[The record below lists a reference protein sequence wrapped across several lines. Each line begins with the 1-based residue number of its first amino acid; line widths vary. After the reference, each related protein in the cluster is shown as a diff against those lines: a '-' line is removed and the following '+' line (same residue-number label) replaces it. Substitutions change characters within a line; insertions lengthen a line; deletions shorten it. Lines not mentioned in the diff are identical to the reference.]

1 MLKCEIKTEIYYINE
16 LFHVSD
22 KAVFLQG
29 NVFKMRR
36 FCQIKKNPG
45 TNDLSF
51 LVSKIFPKLQQMTA
65 RQQWG

>member
-1 MLKCEIKTEIYYINE
+1 MLKCEIKTKICYINE

-36 FCQIKKNPG
+36 FCQIKKNPE
-45 TNDLSF
+45 TND
-51 LVSKIFPKLQQMTA
+51 
-65 RQQWG
+65 